1 MSVIHKK
8 SNGGAST
15 EIEKEVREV
24 KAAGEQTAAL
34 LALSFKAQI
43 VQDRAA
49 GTNTTNTPTITL
61 TTPSAKSSSTTGGIT
76 RSKRRTRRTRR
87 LIPLKPPSRTIA

>member
-43 VQDRAA
+43 VQD
-49 GTNTTNTPTITL
+49 L
-61 TTPSAKSSSTTGGIT
+61 S
-76 RSKRRTRRTRR
+76 
-87 LIPLKPPSRTIA
+87 LIHI